1 MTDRESSPSP
11 AWRIV
16 AANGSRDIPEDVDNA
31 STPTRWVWA
40 DTGVIYPAM
49 LAAGERVARAW
60 DARLARRILRHS
72 PLRPASVPWSA
83 SDRWDLAS
91 SAPDGGETLFAFDEV
106 PAFGLDEVEAE
117 WRAQQSVIAASRDPG
132 RLSLLINAESAGA
145 LVAAEMHA
153 AGLPWHRA
161 THERILVDT
170 LGRRPVAGGAP
181 DRMREVGERVRAALG
196 DAALSLDSPPR
207 VLRAL
212 HRAGLTVGSTSK
224 WELAQVEHPVV
235 EPLLEYKK
243 LARLFTANG
252 WAWLDEWVRDDR
264 FRPVY
269 VPAGVVTGRWASSGG
284 GALQIPRQLRP
295 AVRPDPGWVIVDADV
310 AQLEPRVLAAMSR
323 DTRMAEAARG
333 RDLYEGIVA
342 TGAVATR
349 EEAKYAVLGA
359 MYGATTGDSGR
370 LVPRLRKT
378 FPSAMALVDDAA
390 VAGEDARGVAT
401 WLGRGTP
408 DAEAPWLALQSRA
421 SEADA
426 EQGVREGA
434 LRAARER
441 GRFTRNF
448 VVQGT
453 AAEWALC
460 WLAEIRRRLDAL
472 PAAPGQPASAS
483 GPVFSSRAHL
493 VFFLHDEVMVHAPEE
508 LAEAATRVVAEAA
521 EAAGRLLFGTFP
533 IDFPLDVEV
542 IRHKPEDADAP
553 R

>member
-1 MTDRESSPSP
+1 MTGRDSGPP
-11 AWRIV
+11 AAWRIV
-16 AANGSRDIPEDVDNA
+16 AADGARDISDDA
-31 STPTRWVWA
+31 GGATTTTRWVWA
-40 DTGVIYPAM
+40 DTAASYPAY

-72 PLRPASVPWSA
+72 PLSPASLPWSA
-83 SDRWDLAS
+83 RDRWDLAPTV
-91 SAPDGGETLFAFDEV
+91 PDGAETLFAFDEV
-106 PAFGLDEVEAE
+106 PAFGVDEVEAE
-117 WRAQQSVIAASRDPG
+117 WRTQLEVISASGDPG
-132 RLSLLINAESAGA
+132 RLTLLITAESAGA
-145 LVAAEMHA
+145 MVAAEMHA

-170 LGRRPVAGGAP
+170 LGRRPVGGGAP

-196 DAALSLDSPPR
+196 DASLSLDSPPR

-224 WELAQVEHPVV
+224 WELAHVEHPVV

-243 LARLFTANG
+243 LARLYTANG

-378 FPSAMALVDDAA
+378 FPTAMALVDDAA
-390 VAGEDARGVAT
+390 VAGEDGRGVAT

-408 DAEAPWLALQSRA
+408 GAEAPWLALQSRA

-426 EQGVREGA
+426 EQGVRESA

-472 PAAPGQPASAS
+472 PTTSGPPASAS
-483 GPVFSSRAHL
+483 GPAFADRAHL

-508 LAEAATRVVAEAA
+508 LADAAAQAVTEAA

-542 IRHKPEDADAP
+542 IRHDPEDADAP

>member
-1 MTDRESSPSP
+1 MTGRDSGPP
-11 AWRIV
+11 AAWHVV
-16 AANGSRDIPEDVDNA
+16 AADGARDISDDA
-31 STPTRWVWA
+31 GGATTTTRWVWA
-40 DTGVIYPAM
+40 DTAASYPAY

-72 PLRPASVPWSA
+72 PLSPASLPWSA
-83 SDRWDLAS
+83 RDRWDLAPTV
-91 SAPDGGETLFAFDEV
+91 ADGAETLFAFDEV
-106 PAFGLDEVEAE
+106 PAFGVDEVEAE
-117 WRAQQSVIAASRDPG
+117 WRAQLEVISASGDPG
-132 RLSLLINAESAGA
+132 RLTLLITAESAGA
-145 LVAAEMHA
+145 MVAAEMNA

-170 LGRRPVAGGAP
+170 LGRRPVGGGAP

-196 DAALSLDSPPR
+196 DASLSLDSPPR

-224 WELAQVEHPVV
+224 WELAHVEHPVV

-243 LARLFTANG
+243 LARLYTANG

-378 FPSAMALVDDAA
+378 FPTAMALVDDAA
-390 VAGEDARGVAT
+390 VAGEDGRGVAT

-408 DAEAPWLALQSRA
+408 GAEAPWLALQSRA

-426 EQGVREGA
+426 EQGVRESA

-472 PAAPGQPASAS
+472 PTTSGPPASAS
-483 GPVFSSRAHL
+483 GPAFADRAHL

-508 LAEAATRVVAEAA
+508 LADAAAQAVTEAA

-542 IRHKPEDADAP
+542 IRHDPEDADAP

>member
-1 MTDRESSPSP
+1 MTGRDSGTP
-11 AWRIV
+11 AAWHVV
-16 AANGSRDIPEDVDNA
+16 AADGARDISDDA
-31 STPTRWVWA
+31 GGATTTTRWVWA
-40 DTGVIYPAM
+40 DTAASYPAY

-72 PLRPASVPWSA
+72 PLSPASLPWSA
-83 SDRWDLAS
+83 RDRWDLAPTV
-91 SAPDGGETLFAFDEV
+91 ADGAETLFAFDEV
-106 PAFGLDEVEAE
+106 PAFGVDEVEAE
-117 WRAQQSVIAASRDPG
+117 WRAQLEVISASGDPG
-132 RLSLLINAESAGA
+132 RLTLLITAESAGA
-145 LVAAEMHA
+145 MVAAEMNA

-170 LGRRPVAGGAP
+170 LGRRPVGGGAP

-196 DAALSLDSPPR
+196 DASLSLDSPPR

-224 WELAQVEHPVV
+224 WELAHVEHPVV

-243 LARLFTANG
+243 LARLYTANG

-378 FPSAMALVDDAA
+378 FPTAMALVDDAA
-390 VAGEDARGVAT
+390 VAGEDGRGVAT

-408 DAEAPWLALQSRA
+408 GAEAPWLALQSRA

-426 EQGVREGA
+426 EQGVRESA

-472 PAAPGQPASAS
+472 PTTSGPPASAS
-483 GPVFSSRAHL
+483 GPAFADRAHL

-508 LAEAATRVVAEAA
+508 LADAAAQAVTEAA

-542 IRHKPEDADAP
+542 IRHDPEDADAP

>member
-1 MTDRESSPSP
+1 MTGREAASSS
-11 AWRIV
+11 WRIV
-16 AANGSRDIPEDVDNA
+16 ATDGVREVSPDAP
-31 STPTRWVWA
+31 TPTRWVWA
-40 DTGVIYPAM
+40 DTAASYPAI

-60 DARLARRILRHS
+60 DVRLARRILRHS
-72 PLRPASVPWSA
+72 PLSPASVPWTA
-83 SDRWDLAS
+83 TDRWDLAPTVADS
-91 SAPDGGETLFAFDEV
+91 GEALFAFDEV

-117 WRAQQSVIAASRDPG
+117 WRAQRAAIAASRDPG
-132 RLSLLINAESAGA
+132 RLMLLVTAESAGA

-170 LGRRPVAGGAP
+170 LGRRPAAGGAP

-196 DAALSLDSPPR
+196 DASLSLDSPPR

-224 WELAQVEHPVV
+224 WELAHIEHPVV

-243 LARLFTANG
+243 LARLYTANG
-252 WAWLDEWVRDDR
+252 WAWLDEWVRADR

-310 AQLEPRVLAAMSR
+310 AQLEPRVLAAMAR

-349 EEAKYAVLGA
+349 EEAKYAMLGA

-370 LVPRLRKT
+370 LVPRLRQT
-378 FPSAMALVDDAA
+378 FPTAMALVDAAA
-390 VAGEDARGVAT
+390 VAGEDGRGVAT

-408 DAEAPWLALQSRA
+408 DAEASWLALQARA
-421 SEADA
+421 SEADV
-426 EQGVREGA
+426 EPGVREGA

-472 PAAPGQPASAS
+472 PSSAGALAAAS
-483 GPVFSSRAHL
+483 GPVFADRAHL
-493 VFFLHDEVMVHAPEE
+493 VFFLHDEVMVHAPGE
-508 LAEAATRVVAEAA
+508 LADAVVQAVTEAA

-542 IRHKPEDADAP
+542 IRHEPEDAGRP

>member
-1 MTDRESSPSP
+1 MTGREAASSS
-11 AWRIV
+11 WRIV
-16 AANGSRDIPEDVDNA
+16 ATDGVREVSGDAPI
-31 STPTRWVWA
+31 PTRWVWA
-40 DTGVIYPAM
+40 DTAASYPAI

-60 DARLARRILRHS
+60 DVRLARRILRHS
-72 PLRPASVPWSA
+72 PLSPASVPWTA
-83 SDRWDLAS
+83 PDRWDLAPTVADS
-91 SAPDGGETLFAFDEV
+91 GEALFAFDEV

-117 WRAQQSVIAASRDPG
+117 WRAQRAMISASHDPG
-132 RLSLLINAESAGA
+132 RLMLLVTAESAGA

-170 LGRRPVAGGAP
+170 LGRRPAAGGAP

-196 DAALSLDSPPR
+196 DASLSLDSPPR

-224 WELAQVEHPVV
+224 WELAHIEHPVV

-243 LARLFTANG
+243 LARLYTANG
-252 WAWLDEWVRDDR
+252 WAWLDEWVWADR

-310 AQLEPRVLAAMSR
+310 AQLEPRVLAAMAR

-349 EEAKYAVLGA
+349 EEAKYAMLGA

-370 LVPRLRKT
+370 LVPRLRQT
-378 FPSAMALVDDAA
+378 FPTAMALVDAAA
-390 VAGEDARGVAT
+390 VAGEDGRGVAT

-408 DAEAPWLALQSRA
+408 DAEASWFALQARA
-421 SEADA
+421 SEADV
-426 EQGVREGA
+426 EPGVREGA

-472 PAAPGQPASAS
+472 PSSAGALAAAS
-483 GPVFSSRAHL
+483 GPVFADRAHL
-493 VFFLHDEVMVHAPEE
+493 VFFLHDEVMVHAPGE
-508 LAEAATRVVAEAA
+508 LADEVVQAVTEAA

-542 IRHKPEDADAP
+542 IRHEPEDAGRP

>member
-1 MTDRESSPSP
+1 MTGGDRTASPG
-11 AWRIV
+11 WRIL
-16 AANGSRDIPEDVDNA
+16 AADGVRDILDGPVDA
-31 STPTRWVWA
+31 GVQTRWVWA
-40 DTGVIYPAM
+40 DTAASYPAM

-60 DARLARRILRHS
+60 DVRLARRILRHS
-72 PLRPASVPWSA
+72 PLSAGSVPWRV
-83 SDRWDLAS
+83 SDRWDRAP
-91 SAPDGGETLFAFDEV
+91 SAPDGGETLFAFDDV
-106 PAFGLDEVEAE
+106 PAFGADDVETE
-117 WRAQQSVIAASRDPG
+117 WRVQQAVIAASRDPG
-132 RLSLLINAESAGA
+132 RLTLLITAESAGA

-161 THERILVDT
+161 THERILVDA
-170 LGRRPVAGGAP
+170 LGRRPVGGGVP
-181 DRMREVGERVRAALG
+181 SRMHEVGERVRRALG
-196 DAALSLDSPPR
+196 DASLSLDSPPR

-212 HRAGLTVGSTSK
+212 HRAGLPVASTSK

-235 EPLLEYKK
+235 EPLLEYKR
-243 LARLFTANG
+243 LARLYTANG
-252 WAWLDEWVRDDR
+252 WAWLDEWVRADR

-295 AVRPDPGWVIVDADV
+295 AVRPDPGWVVVDADV
-310 AQLEPRVLAAMSR
+310 AQLEPRVLAAMAR

-370 LVPRLRKT
+370 LVPRLRQT
-378 FPSAMALVDDAA
+378 FPTAMALVDNAA
-390 VAGEDARGVAT
+390 VAGEDGRGVAT

-408 DAEAPWLALQSRA
+408 DAEAPWAALQARA

-426 EQGVREGA
+426 EPGVREGA

-448 VVQGT
+448 IVQGT

-460 WLAEIRRRLDAL
+460 WLAEIRRRLDLL
-472 PAAPGQPASAS
+472 PTASGRQASAS
-483 GPVFSSRAHL
+483 GPAFADRAHL

-508 LAEAATRVVAEAA
+508 LADAVALAVTEAA

-533 IDFPLDVEV
+533 IDFPLDIEV
-542 IRHKPEDADAP
+542 VRHEPGDTASG

>member
-1 MTDRESSPSP
+1 MTDRPTVPPP

-16 AANGSRDIPEDVDNA
+16 AADGARDIVEDQNGA
-31 STPTRWVWA
+31 PSPTRWVWA
-40 DTGVIYPAM
+40 DTGVSYPAM

-60 DARLARRILRHS
+60 DVRLARRILRHTPLS
-72 PLRPASVPWSA
+72 PSDVPWSA
-83 SDRWDLAS
+83 SDRWDLAP
-91 SAPDGGETLFAFDEV
+91 ATPDGGETLFAFDEV
-106 PAFGLDEVEAE
+106 PAFGVDEVEGE
-117 WRAQQSVIAASRDPG
+117 WRAQQDVIAASDDPG
-132 RLSLLINAESAGA
+132 RLMLLITAESAGA

-161 THERILVDT
+161 THERILVAA
-170 LGRRPVAGGAP
+170 LGRRPLGGGAP
-181 DRMREVGERVRAALG
+181 DRMRVVGERVRAALG
-196 DAALSLDSPPR
+196 DPSLSLDSPPR

-212 HRAGLTVGSTSK
+212 HRAGLTVASTSK
-224 WELAQVEHPVV
+224 WELAHVEHAVV

-243 LARLFTANG
+243 LARLYTANG
-252 WAWLDEWVRDDR
+252 WAWLDEWIRTDR

-323 DTRMAEAARG
+323 DTRMAEAVRG

-370 LVPRLRKT
+370 LVPRLRQT
-378 FPSAMALVDDAA
+378 FPTAMALVDDAA
-390 VAGEDARGVAT
+390 VAGEDGRGVAT

-408 DAEAPWLALQSRA
+408 VAEPPWLVLQSRA

-426 EQGVREGA
+426 EPGLREAA

-448 VVQGT
+448 IVQGT

-472 PAAPGQPASAS
+472 PAASGPPASAS
-483 GPVFSSRAHL
+483 GPAFATRAHL

-508 LAEAATRVVAEAA
+508 LADATAHAVADAAA
-521 EAAGRLLFGTFP
+521 AAGRLLFGTFP
-533 IDFPLDVEV
+533 IDFPLDVEI
-542 IRHKPEDADAP
+542 IRREPGDAAGP

>member
-1 MTDRESSPSP
+1 MTGRDGAQSS
-11 AWRIV
+11 WRIV
-16 AANGSRDIPEDVDNA
+16 AADGVRDVSDDPP
-31 STPTRWVWA
+31 TPTRWVWA
-40 DTGVIYPAM
+40 DTGAGYLEI
-49 LAAGERVARAW
+49 LRAGERVARAW
-60 DARLARRILRHS
+60 DLRLARRILRHS
-72 PLRPASVPWSA
+72 PLSPASVPWTA
-83 SDRWDLAS
+83 SDRWDLAPT
-91 SAPDGGETLFAFDEV
+91 APDGRETLFAFDDV

-117 WRAQQSVIAASRDPG
+117 WRAQQGVIAASHDPG
-132 RLSLLINAESAGA
+132 RLMLLITAESAGA

-161 THERILVDT
+161 SHERILVDT
-170 LGRRPVAGGAP
+170 LGRRPIGGGVP
-181 DRMREVGERVRAALG
+181 DRMREVGERVREALG
-196 DAALSLDSPPR
+196 DPSLSLDSPPR

-224 WELAQVEHPVV
+224 WELAHVEHPVV

-243 LARLFTANG
+243 LARLYTANG

-333 RDLYEGIVA
+333 RDLYEGIVE

-370 LVPRLRKT
+370 LVPRLRQT
-378 FPSAMALVDDAA
+378 FPTAMALVDAAA
-390 VAGEDARGVAT
+390 VAGEDGGGVAT

-408 DAEAPWLALQSRA
+408 DAEGPWLALQARA

-426 EQGVREGA
+426 EPGVREGA

-472 PAAPGQPASAS
+472 PPASGAPAAAS
-483 GPVFSSRAHL
+483 GPAFADRAHL
-493 VFFLHDEVMVHAPEE
+493 VLFLHDEVMVHAPAE
-508 LAEAATRVVAEAA
+508 LADAVAQAVAEAA
-521 EAAGRLLFGTFP
+521 EAAGRLLFGSFP

-542 IRHKPEDADAP
+542 IRHEPEDAARP